1 MEYLNSIL
9 ESSTTPAV
17 TALILGLLTAISPCP
32 LATNI
37 AAVGYLARDVA
48 SPRRILLNGIL
59 YALGRIVAYTA
70 LGAALIL
77 ILRTGAGV
85 FPIERA
91 AGRWSEILLP
101 PAMILA
107 GMYMLFGSRLRLT
120 TGAKSSGVV
129 KAPRNGVGAF
139 LIGMLF
145 AMAFCPTSGVF
156 YFGMLIPMSAAAAQG
171 FALPAL
177 FAAATALPVV
187 ATAWVLAYGA
197 NRLGNLYNRLTAIE
211 RWLTRIVAAI
221 FIITGIAYAITTFI
235 G

>member
-37 AAVGYLARDVA
+37 AAVGYLASDVA
-48 SPRRILLNGIL
+48 SPRRILLNGML

-85 FPIERA
+85 FSIERA

-107 GMYMLFGSRLRLT
+107 GMYMLFGSRLKLT

-211 RWLTRIVAAI
+211 RWLTRFVAAI

>member
-1 MEYLNSIL
+1 MEYLHSIL
-9 ESSTTPAV
+9 DSSTTPAV
-17 TALILGLLTAISPCP
+17 TALVLGLLTAISPCP

-59 YALGRIVAYTA
+59 YALGRTVAYTA
-70 LGAALIL
+70 LATALIL
-77 ILRTGAGV
+77 LLRAGSGV
-85 FPIERA
+85 FAIERA

-107 GMYMLFGSRLRLT
+107 GLYMLFGSRLRI
-120 TGAKSSGVV
+120 
-129 KAPRNGVGAF
+129 APRQKAREGVTARRNGGGAF

-145 AMAFCPTSGVF
+145 ALAFCPTSGVF
-156 YFGMLIPMSAAAAQG
+156 YFGMLIPMSAGADAG
-171 FALPAL
+171 VALPAL
-177 FAAATALPVV
+177 FAVATALPVV

-197 NRLGNLYNRLTAIE
+197 NRLGSFYNRLTAIE
-211 RWLTRIVAAI
+211 RWLSRTVAAI
-221 FIITGIAYAITTFI
+221 FIITGTAYAITTYL